1 MKTIKRPLL
10 MILLFSAIALLVAC
24 GSDESLSEE
33 EPARVEKVEGSDFNR
48 VTLTEQAAERLD
60 IQSEAV
66 REAESDGGTLM
77 VVPYSAILYGLNGE
91 TWAYIRNPGSDSL
104 AFVRQPITVDH
115 IEGGLAFLTDGPPAG
130 TEVVSVGAA
139 LLYGADTGVGK

>member
-1 MKTIKRPLL
+1 MKTIRRPLL
-10 MILLFSAIALLVAC
+10 MILLFSAVVLLVAC
-24 GSDESLSEE
+24 GSEEAPSEA
-33 EPARVEKVEGSDFNR
+33 EPARVEKVEGSEFNR

-66 REAESDGGTLM
+66 REMESDGGTLL
-77 VVPYSAILYGLNGE
+77 VVPYSAVLYGLNGE
-91 TWAYIRNPGSDSL
+91 TWAYIRNPSGGSL
-104 AFVRQPITVDH
+104 VFVRQPITVDH
-115 IEGGLAFLTDGPPAG
+115 IEGGLAFLTDGPAVD

>member
-1 MKTIKRPLL
+1 MQVWPSGGYPLPDYRRRPAADAVREAELL
-10 MILLFSAIALLVAC
+10 GFALAQ
-24 GSDESLSEE
+24 
-33 EPARVEKVEGSDFNR
+33 R
-48 VTLTEQAAERLD
+48 AAERLD

-66 REAESDGGTLM
+66 REVESDRGALL
-77 VVPYSAILYGLNGE
+77 VVPYSSILYGLNGE
-91 TWAYIRNPGSDSL
+91 TWAYIRNPGGDSL

-115 IEGGLAFLTDGPPAG
+115 IEGGLAFLTDGPAAG

>member
-10 MILLFSAIALLVAC
+10 MILLFSAIVVLVAC
-24 GSDESLSEE
+24 GSEVAPDEE
-33 EPARVEKVEGSDFNR
+33 EPARVEKVEGSEFNK
-48 VTLTEQAAERLD
+48 VTLTARAAERLD

-66 REAESDGGTLM
+66 REVESDSGMLM

-91 TWAYIRNPGSDSL
+91 TWAYVRNPGGDSL
-104 AFVRQPITVDH
+104 VFVRQPITVDH